1 MMLQQ
6 KQSPPQNLLQYLL
19 IFVVLPKISPVSSWF
34 LSSLDQH
41 RPNFHISF
49 FAQVQNNTKLLENLA
64 FRSLHAPIRVQS
76 FPPMHGKPVN
86 VFRVTILARSEEHTS
101 ELQSRPH

>member
-1 MMLQQ
+1 MPSSATSTTYIYTL
-6 KQSPPQNLLQYLL
+6 SLHDA
-19 IFVVLPKISPVSSWF
+19 LPISPVSSWF

-86 VFRVTILARSEEHTS
+86 VFRVTILAHLFSMKSSE
-101 ELQSRPH
+101 